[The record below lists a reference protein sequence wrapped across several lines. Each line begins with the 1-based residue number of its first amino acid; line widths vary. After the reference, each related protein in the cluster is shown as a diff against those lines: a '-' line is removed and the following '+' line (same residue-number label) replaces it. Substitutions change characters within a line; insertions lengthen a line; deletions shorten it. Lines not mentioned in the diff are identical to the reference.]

1 MRHVAAVVVVIVD
14 ILFTMCNLVQNRCYK
29 NEHRKTH
36 KEELVLLT
44 YRAWNSF
51 LHKC

>member
-1 MRHVAAVVVVIVD
+1 MRHVAVVVIVD

-29 NEHRKTH
+29 KQAQENTQGTI
-36 KEELVLLT
+36 VLFT